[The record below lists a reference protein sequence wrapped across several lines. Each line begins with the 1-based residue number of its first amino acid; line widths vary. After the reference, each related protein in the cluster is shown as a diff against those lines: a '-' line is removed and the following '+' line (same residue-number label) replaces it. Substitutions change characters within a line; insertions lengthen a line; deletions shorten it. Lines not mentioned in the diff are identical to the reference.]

1 MEGEAPLD
9 AAERCLRDARN
20 AGLAACVRSHP
31 IEALIFGV
39 LMPLAIGSYFVG
51 DLVLD
56 VSAYSGSAPHAAHPR
71 PRHRTPLASASAEY
85 ARGACSMGPSVL
97 LHPRAHV
104 PSCLLYTSPS
114 PRDATLSRMPSS
126 A

>member
-56 VSAYSGSAPHAAHPR
+56 VSAYSGSAPRRRAQDLRQSTIQSPAA
-71 PRHRTPLASASAEY
+71 
-85 ARGACSMGPSVL
+85 
-97 LHPRAHV
+97 
-104 PSCLLYTSPS
+104 
-114 PRDATLSRMPSS
+114 
-126 A
+126 